1 MAKQYSERAHT
12 GLTPEDM
19 SSLTAFAEGNSTS
32 VSHALRLAAR
42 EFLERHQTTGLKPG
56 EAHENFAVDQ
66 RECGEV

>member
-42 EFLERHQTTGLKPG
+42 EFLERHAAVAEPSLNPELGGDPN
-56 EAHENFAVDQ
+56 HE
-66 RECGEV
+66 